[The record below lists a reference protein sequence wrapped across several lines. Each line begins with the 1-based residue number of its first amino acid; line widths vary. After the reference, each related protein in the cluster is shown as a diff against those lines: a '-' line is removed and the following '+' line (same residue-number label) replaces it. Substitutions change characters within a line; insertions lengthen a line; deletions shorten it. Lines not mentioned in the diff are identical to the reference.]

1 MSGYAAEASNPTY
14 WIAFSMKWNI
24 VFDNKKLFD
33 ICFLN
38 SSLSSQVGRI
48 SSASS
53 DHLFK
58 VHLGCRVTLRVIRVW
73 VSGYAAEASNPT
85 YRIAFLMKWNIVFE
99 NKKLFD
105 VCFLNSSLSNP
116 TRSFHPDRFLKFTFF
131 TSPIFWKEPTFDIIV
146 ETGKRPFGR

>member
-85 YRIAFLMKWNIVFE
+85 YRIGIKPGNEGGGSGPPGKAVRGRLNPNSPELRIFNI
-99 NKKLFD
+99 K
-105 VCFLNSSLSNP
+105 
-116 TRSFHPDRFLKFTFF
+116 TRLGASVVDRIPVYTGGIVDPDQVV
-131 TSPIFWKEPTFDIIV
+131 IWI
-146 ETGKRPFGR
+146 